1 LKTDPVM
8 LKIHLHSYG
17 VRISPRVGSFR
28 KGGAGPVGKTLIL
41 NGGLVASVPVI
52 GSFVEKSPYK
62 LLEENGELRLY
73 RGADYIG
80 EVREV
85 PTPRFYSQR
94 TSDGTLM
101 EKVALLHGVDC
112 LASTVYQK
120 CVYWE
125 TGMRCKF
132 CSIEHSLYEGQTIL
146 WKSPRQLAE
155 TAAKAEEEGVVKHVT
170 LTTGTPNLNDRGARM
185 LCESVKAI
193 KELTRLPVHVQLE
206 PPNDLN
212 EVAQLRA
219 AGADTIGLHV
229 ESFDDKV
236 LREVC
241 PAKRDKE
248 RFIKCWKR
256 AVEEFGENQVSSF
269 LILGLGE
276 SDESLLTGA
285 EKMARLGVIPFPV
298 PLRPHPKTELGDK
311 APPTPER
318 TLKIYKAV
326 LTVMESYGL
335 HPEKCLAGCVRC
347 GGCSAINDLR
357 SAYPSISELNASSI
371 PCLEG

>member
-1 LKTDPVM
+1 
-8 LKIHLHSYG
+8 
-17 VRISPRVGSFR
+17 
-28 KGGAGPVGKTLIL
+28 
-41 NGGLVASVPVI
+41 
-52 GSFVEKSPYK
+52 
-62 LLEENGELRLY
+62 
-73 RGADYIG
+73 
-80 EVREV
+80 
-85 PTPRFYSQR
+85 
-94 TSDGTLM
+94 
-101 EKVALLHGVDC
+101 
-112 LASTVYQK
+112 
-120 CVYWE
+120 
-125 TGMRCKF
+125 MRCKF

-155 TAAKAEEEGVVKHVT
+155 TAAEAEEEGVVKHVT
-170 LTTGTPNLNDRGARM
+170 LTTGTPSLNDRGARM

-276 SDESLLTGA
+276 SDESLLAGA
-285 EKMARLGVIPFPV
+285 EKMASLGVIPYPV

-357 SAYPSISELNASSI
+357 SAYP
-371 PCLEG
+371 